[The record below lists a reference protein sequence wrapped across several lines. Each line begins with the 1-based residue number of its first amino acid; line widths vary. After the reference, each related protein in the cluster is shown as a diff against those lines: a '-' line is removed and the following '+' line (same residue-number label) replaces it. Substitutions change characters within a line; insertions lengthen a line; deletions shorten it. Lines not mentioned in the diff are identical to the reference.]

1 MCAECVFKVQ
11 DLIQLEEKV
20 QDTKNFFVR
29 AFFSTNCT
37 ITPSQQEQRKT
48 EEYREGAKDG
58 ETRVNNQ
65 IWRNEEN
72 EAHQIHR
79 KSSLQSQVL
88 WEEDL
93 NKSRLEDQKRKIRWE
108 EDTRRS
114 RREDTERKARKEETE
129 WSARHEEKKREE
141 EEQRKSSWENN
152 QTQTYPLDFS
162 MCPGSAEPPLL
173 QFDRTSYPGLLQAQF
188 YSILQNRA
196 EFLATRMRD
205 DTEDLYR
212 HNISNSSSSS
222 GIGTESSKS
231 ADEACEISFESNPA
245 GDMCGPR
252 DGFTGSF
259 VQDSMGYSRKYSVSP
274 VKEKKDSRLASKK
287 RKREK

>member
-1 MCAECVFKVQ
+1 MCTGCVCKVQ

-20 QDTKNFFVR
+20 QDTKNFLVR

-37 ITPSQQEQRKT
+37 ITLSQQEQRKS

-58 ETRVNNQ
+58 IQ
-65 IWRNEEN
+65 
-72 EAHQIHR
+72 R
-79 KSSLQSQVL
+79 KSFLQSQVL

-93 NKSRLEDQKRKIRWE
+93 NKSRLEDQKQKIRWE

-114 RREDTERKARKEETE
+114 RREDAERKARKEEKE
-129 WSARHEEKKREE
+129 WNARHEEEKREE
-141 EEQRKSSWENN
+141 EEQRKSSWEKN

-245 GDMCGPR
+245 GDMSEPR
-252 DGFTGSF
+252 AGFTGSF
-259 VQDSMGYSRKYSVSP
+259 VLGDMGYSRTYSDSP
-274 VKEKKDSRLASKK
+274 VNEKRDSRLASKK
-287 RKREK
+287 RKREI